1 MTPISFRLAARL
13 NSVSSSPV
21 TGAITVDRAWKGH
34 SKYLVG
40 PTALSEQ
47 FKVPVGNIISPP
59 HTFAGG
65 FVDFLMGRRARYP
78 R

>member
-13 NSVSSSPV
+13 SSVSSSPV
-21 TGAITVDRAWKGH
+21 TAAITVDGVWKGD
-34 SKYLVG
+34 SKYSAG
-40 PTALSEQ
+40 PTASPEQ

-59 HTFAGG
+59 HAFAGG

>member
-13 NSVSSSPV
+13 SSVSSSPI
-21 TGAITVDRAWKGH
+21 TAAITVDRVWKGD
-34 SKYLVG
+34 SKYLAG
-40 PTALSEQ
+40 PTASPEQ
-47 FKVPVGNIISPP
+47 FKVPVGIISQP
-59 HTFAGG
+59 HAFAGG